1 MVADDQMADKA
12 TITLLLADDHQIVR
26 QGMRAL
32 LETEQDFR
40 VIGEAGDGLEAV
52 RLSERLRPDI
62 LILDLMLPGLHGL
75 EVIRRARK
83 QAPHT
88 RIVVLSMHANE
99 SYVLQALRNGAA
111 AYVLKD
117 CEAAVLITAVRQVA
131 AGYRYLC
138 PPLAARAIEVYIE
151 KHDALADPHEA
162 LTPREREVLQ
172 LTAEGYTSAQIAA
185 RFFLS
190 RRTVETHRANMMRKL
205 GLRTRTD
212 LVRYAMQRGLIP
224 PK

>member
-1 MVADDQMADKA
+1 MAGKA
-12 TITLLLADDHQIVR
+12 ANPITLLLADDHQIVR

-32 LETEQDFR
+32 LETEQGFR
-40 VIGEAGDGLEAV
+40 VIGEASDGLEAV

-75 EVIRRARK
+75 EVIRKLRK
-83 QAPHT
+83 QVPRT
-88 RIVVLSMHANE
+88 RVVVLSMHANE
-99 SYVLQALRNGAA
+99 AYVLQALRNGAA

-117 CEAAVLITAVRQVA
+117 CEAAVLIQAVRQVA

-138 PPLAARAIEVYIE
+138 PQLAARAIDTYVESARNAPADRYEV
-151 KHDALADPHEA
+151 

-172 LTAEGYTSAQIAA
+172 LAAEGYTSAQIAA

-190 RRTVETHRANMMRKL
+190 RRTVETHRTNMMRKL

-224 PK
+224 PE